1 MTDISVSERRLSAAL
16 DRIDQLL
23 EGGAGRPGTFAA
35 EPDAALR
42 DQLAELQAQNTRLAA
57 ELAALRTDQGGPL
70 EATLAEARNRLGGA
84 SEQAARLAAANDDL
98 AAANRALIEAARGD
112 GGAEQASIEALEA
125 EIEALRAAR
134 AAEIAQMGDIM
145 LELERLLAPHDA
157 RPTQP
162 RDVEDA
168 VLPEVAGDSAGVPE
182 DEAVDDDGARGDAAE
197 DRRPYAAQDSSNA
210 DGMREDGDR

>member
-23 EGGAGRPGTFAA
+23 EAGAGRSSVSAPA
-35 EPDAALR
+35 PDPSAVAALQQR
-42 DQLAELQAQNTRLAA
+42 IEDLQAQNTRLAA
-57 ELAALRTDQGGPL
+57 ELAALRTEQGTPL
-70 EATLAEARNRLGGA
+70 EAALAEARTRLSGA

-98 AAANRALIEAARGD
+98 AAANRTLIDAASGSGD
-112 GGAEQASIEALEA
+112 TEQASIEALEA

-145 LELERLLAPHDA
+145 VELERLLAPHDTETSTGA
-157 RPTQP
+157 GGRAVVG
-162 RDVEDA
+162 DDA

-182 DEAVDDDGARGDAAE
+182 NDADGADT
-197 DRRPYAAQDSSNA
+197 QDQRTHAGA
-210 DGMREDGDR
+210 DREDGDR